1 VRWIHAIGELKPL
14 ENILFGT
21 VQDITDRKVSA
32 EALRNSQEE
41 LKKFA
46 AHLQNVREEERNL
59 LAREIHDDLGQ
70 ILIAMKIDMGM
81 LKNSVFKIA
90 ENEKSDLRTK
100 FDNLQ
105 IMIDNTLKSARRIM
119 TDLRPEVLDMLGFTD
134 TLKQHLENF
143 QQRYNI
149 NCKFKNSTLN
159 LQLNSQQS
167 VALFRI
173 VQEALNNVVKHSS
186 ATKVEVTLNIKENK
200 LTLEVIDNGIGFDK
214 NNKKNNDSYGLMG
227 MKERIYLL
235 EGELIIDSKKDS
247 GTAVKVIMPY
257 LDN

>member
-1 VRWIHAIGELKPL
+1 
-14 ENILFGT
+14 
-21 VQDITDRKVSA
+21 
-32 EALRNSQEE
+32 
-41 LKKFA
+41 
-46 AHLQNVREEERNL
+46 VREEERNM

-90 ENEKSDLRTK
+90 ENEKSDLK
-100 FDNLQ
+100 AQFDNLQ

-134 TLKQHLENF
+134 TVKQHLSNF

-149 NCKFKNSTLN
+149 DCKFKNNASN
-159 LQLNSQQS
+159 LRLDSQQS

-173 VQEALNNVVKHSS
+173 VQEALNNIVKHSK
-186 ATKVEVTLNIKENK
+186 ATKVEVKLNIKNNK
-200 LTLEVIDNGIGFDK
+200 LTLEIIDNGVGFDQ
-214 NNKKNNDSYGLMG
+214 NDKKNNDSYGLMG

-235 EGELIIDSKKDS
+235 EGELIINSKKDI
-247 GTAVKVIMPY
+247 GTTVKVIMPY